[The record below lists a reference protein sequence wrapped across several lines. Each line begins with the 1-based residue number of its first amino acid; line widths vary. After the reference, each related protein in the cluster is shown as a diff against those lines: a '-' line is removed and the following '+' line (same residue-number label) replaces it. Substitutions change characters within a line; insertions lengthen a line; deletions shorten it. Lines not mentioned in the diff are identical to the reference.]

1 MWFIDPVRQEIWT
14 EVKGERHDGGA
25 VGIVRRKCEIVLSE
39 SRTAMHEVQ
48 LSPVDEQ
55 PIAHAPMSLTPATK
69 AECELLVF
77 VNSVTDLF
85 GPDQAK
91 FLTEVW
97 MDALASIERM
107 PSPASADWQLV

>member
-1 MWFIDPVRQEIWT
+1 MQ
-14 EVKGERHDGGA
+14 
-25 VGIVRRKCEIVLSE
+25 
-39 SRTAMHEVQ
+39 EVQ

-55 PIAHAPMSLTPATK
+55 PRAHAPMSLTPATK

-91 FLTEVW
+91 FLTEIW
-97 MDALASIERM
+97 MYKVDKKRLDAPHTDNPWPLNVKAAS
-107 PSPASADWQLV
+107 

>member
-1 MWFIDPVRQEIWT
+1 MQ
-14 EVKGERHDGGA
+14 
-25 VGIVRRKCEIVLSE
+25 
-39 SRTAMHEVQ
+39 EVQ

-55 PIAHAPMSLTPATK
+55 PRAHAPMSLTPATK

-91 FLTEVW
+91 FLTEIW
-97 MDALASIERM
+97 MDALASMERM
-107 PSPASADWQLV
+107 PSPASCDWQWVTQAASIRLAMRLIEMPNRNALF